1 MSRARR
7 FIQRHGSGMKVTA
20 IQAGGGAA
28 VALIDRHLFQSESG
42 KKMFGEST
50 YLKPLLVLGGAHL
63 LKAKAPNLAAGM
75 AGGAGFMLAQTYY
88 ASEDEKPAD
97 GIVEAGAL
105 RGYPPAFAMRNPGNY
120 GYNDAGAVFEWAQ
133 N

>member
-1 MSRARR
+1 MSRVRR
-7 FIQRHGSGMKVTA
+7 FYQRHGSGLKVTA

-28 VALIDRHLFQSESG
+28 AALIDQHLFQSESG

-63 LKAKAPNLAAGM
+63 LKSKAPNLGAGM
-75 AGGAGFMLAQTYY
+75 AGAAGFMLAQTYY
-88 ASEDEKPAD
+88 ANAEAEKPAN
-97 GIVEAGAL
+97 GIVEAGSL
-105 RGYPPAFAMRNPGNY
+105 RGYPPAFAMRNQGY
-120 GYNDAGAVFEWAQ
+120 GYADAGAVFEFAP